1 MITHVKDENVSTT
14 HPIDSLTTLF
24 QSSAQDLTRYFE
36 RRQGSSDQAADLV
49 QETFLQ
55 MTRKVEQGLPLE
67 CARGYLFG
75 IARNLCHKA
84 WRAPKF
90 EELDQDLPSPEK
102 DERTECAREVIASL
116 PQLQREVLELRFTQ
130 NLSYQEIATALS
142 IPVGTVRSRIHN
154 AVAEV
159 KQRLAQSDS

>member
-1 MITHVKDENVSTT
+1 MSTT
-14 HPIDSLTTLF
+14 LPIESLAKLF
-24 QSSAQDLTRYFE
+24 ENSVQDLTRYFE

-49 QETFLQ
+49 QETFLL
-55 MTRKVEQGLPLE
+55 MTKKVEQGLPLD

-75 IARNLCHKA
+75 IARNVCHKA

-90 EELDQDLPSPEK
+90 EELNQDLPNPEL
-102 DERTECAREVIASL
+102 DERTECAREVIAAL

-130 NLSYQEIATALS
+130 SLSYQEIATALS

-159 KQRLAQSDS
+159 KQRLAQSNL